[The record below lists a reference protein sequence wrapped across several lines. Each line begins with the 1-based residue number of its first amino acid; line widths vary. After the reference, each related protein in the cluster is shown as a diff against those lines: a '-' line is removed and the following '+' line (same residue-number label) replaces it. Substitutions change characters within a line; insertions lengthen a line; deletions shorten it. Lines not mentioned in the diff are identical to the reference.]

1 MLTMTHVSC
10 VPVCECVVCMCE
22 SVRGGSEGKLISRGF
37 EGQTLIKGIRRAKP
51 ERGSLI
57 IMHAQKTC
65 ARASIRKK
73 SSRFYLWL
81 VLQVCNVAITTSSCH
96 VSGISPYSQT
106 MACILPTSY
115 GIDFTIFWPMILF
128 TKSRCNAEVFTKA
141 SASFTLMLQS
151 TCCLLPRMSLHSAMT
166 RSSRRVSRLR

>member
-81 VLQVCNVAITTSSCH
+81 VLQVCNVAITTSSFH

-115 GIDFTIFWPMILF
+115 GIDFTIFW
-128 TKSRCNAEVFTKA
+128 
-141 SASFTLMLQS
+141 LQLDFVLG
-151 TCCLLPRMSLHSAMT
+151 TTFGPIFKIHYMGLLLNPNYLPIRHLG
-166 RSSRRVSRLR
+166 